1 MTDEGMRLLPCPFC
15 GGEGVLTR
23 YTHSFPYEIRCKH
36 CGASSARLR
45 SQRGASEV
53 WNRRSSHPEPQGE
66 MPEPDVIQQA
76 REAGD
81 MAGTAVIKM
90 LRAYD
95 ALASRLR
102 EAEAHVKELRGRFQL
117 CNEERERQHT
127 RAEAAERGKEGMVP
141 AGCEI
146 LCATCRLPL
155 VTENIKRCDSGGAC
169 PLKYMLSA
177 PSPLRSGTSADIR
190 ASVKE
195 MNDQVR
201 KDAAML
207 SAAEEKK

>member
-1 MTDEGMRLLPCPFC
+1 MTDEGMRLLREAREDLSEAWQMADILPD
-15 GGEGVLTR
+15 R
-23 YTHSFPYEIRCKH
+23 
-36 CGASSARLR
+36 SADLM
-45 SQRGASEV
+45 
-53 WNRRSSHPEPQGE
+53 NRIDAYLSRPEPQGE
-66 MPEPDVIQQA
+66 TPLTDAADDPTMRFSA
-76 REAGD
+76 RHERLKD
-81 MAGTAVIKM
+81 LCKF
-90 LRAYD
+90 LER
-95 ALASRLR
+95 RLR

-146 LCATCRLPL
+146 LCATCRLPP